1 MAIWDLADELNHRL
15 DFLLIQNGF
24 ITLFHKQAV
33 LDEALS
39 WLRNHRYKVVH
50 VDAASW
56 WSQADLHE
64 DVAQALD
71 FPDYY
76 GSSLD
81 ALNDCLSD
89 VAVQAYGWTSADAGL
104 VLVIDGFEAFQ
115 DRDGTTAHDL
125 LDIFAR
131 QATYAALFG
140 HRMMCL
146 VRTRDQRLQLPPV
159 GGRSVSWNHREF
171 LSAR

>member
-1 MAIWDLADELNHRL
+1 MAIWDLADELNHPL

-24 ITLFHKQAV
+24 ITLFHQQAV

-39 WLRNHRYKVVH
+39 WLRTHRYKVIQ

-56 WSQADLHE
+56 WSQADVHK

-71 FPDYY
+71 FPDYF
-76 GSSLD
+76 GSNLE

-89 VAVQAYGWTSADAGL
+89 VAVQAYGWTVADTGL
-104 VLVIDGFEAFQ
+104 ILVIDEFETFEAK
-115 DRDGTTAHDL
+115 DPVAAHRL
-125 LDIFAR
+125 LEIFAR

-146 VRTRDQRLQLPPV
+146 VRTGDPRLELPPV
-159 GGRSVSWNHREF
+159 GGRSVSWNHLEF
-171 LSAR
+171 LSER